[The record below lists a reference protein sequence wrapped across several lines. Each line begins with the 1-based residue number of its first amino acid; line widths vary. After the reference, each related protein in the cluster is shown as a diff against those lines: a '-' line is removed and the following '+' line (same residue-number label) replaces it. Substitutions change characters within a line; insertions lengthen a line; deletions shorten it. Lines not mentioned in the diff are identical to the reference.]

1 MGFPFGI
8 LWAAEQCG
16 LLSGKV
22 RTSGTEVNISCP
34 LCGDKLRHQ
43 CSEGYL
49 ELSSVWNGWRSYR
62 SLCPL
67 PS

>member
-22 RTSGTEVNISCP
+22 RTSGT
-34 LCGDKLRHQ
+34 
-43 CSEGYL
+43 
-49 ELSSVWNGWRSYR
+49 SVVLFAGTKGHTS
-62 SLCPL
+62 
-67 PS
+67 PSM